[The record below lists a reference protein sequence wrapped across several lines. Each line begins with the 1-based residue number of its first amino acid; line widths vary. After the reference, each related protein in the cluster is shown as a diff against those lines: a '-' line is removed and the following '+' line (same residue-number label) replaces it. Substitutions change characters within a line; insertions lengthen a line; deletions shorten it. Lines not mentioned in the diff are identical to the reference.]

1 MYRVIPMSDVPLL
14 KEVPVR
20 RANLVALGFLLLFAA
35 PAVAQDA
42 TEVDADHYKIEFEN
56 DQVRV
61 LRITYGP
68 GEKSV
73 MHWHP
78 DAIAINLTGSTFQMH
93 APDGTSAEYIAKM
106 GDVEWTDA
114 VTHLPENVTDA
125 SAEVILIEF
134 KKKKKPEEG
143 CM

>member
-1 MYRVIPMSDVPLL
+1 M
-14 KEVPVR
+14 R
-20 RANLVALGFLLLFAA
+20 RTNLTALGFLLLFAV
-35 PAVAQDA
+35 PAFAQDA
-42 TEVDADHYKIEFEN
+42 TEVDPEHYKVELET

-78 DAIAINLTGSTFQMH
+78 DAIAVNLTDNTFLMH
-93 APDGTSAEYIAKM
+93 APDGTSEEYSADS
-106 GDVEWTDA
+106 GDVGWTDA
-114 VTHLPENVTDA
+114 VTHLPENLTDG

-134 KKKKKPEEG
+134 KKKKNSDEEG

>member
-1 MYRVIPMSDVPLL
+1 
-14 KEVPVR
+14 VR
-20 RANLVALGFLLLFAA
+20 RFSLAALGFLLVFAA
-35 PAVAQDA
+35 PAFAQDA
-42 TEVDADHYKIEFEN
+42 TEVDSDHYKVEFEN

-78 DAIAINLTGSTFQMH
+78 DAIAVNLTDNTFQMH
-93 APDGTSAEYIAKM
+93 APDGTSEEYSAKK
-106 GDVEWTDA
+106 GDVGWTEA
-114 VTHLPENVTDA
+114 VTHLPENLTNA

-134 KKKKKPEEG
+134 KTKSEEG

>member
-1 MYRVIPMSDVPLL
+1 MRRV
-14 KEVPVR
+14 
-20 RANLVALGFLLLFAA
+20 NLAALCILLLFAA
-35 PAVAQDA
+35 PTFAQDA
-42 TEVDADHYKIEFEN
+42 TVVDPDHYKVEFEN

-78 DAIAINLTGSTFQMH
+78 DGIAVNLTENTFRMH
-93 APDGTSAEYIAKM
+93 APDGTSEDYSPNS

-114 VTHLPENVTDA
+114 ITHLPENLTDE

-134 KKKKKPEEG
+134 KKKKKSEEG